1 VDIEENQQS
10 EQNLTSNLL
19 KKGQFVTVLNLSLV
33 TFLVLLGLSMV
44 APILPSY
51 AESFQVSYTLVGFVI
66 SSFAVTRM
74 MLDIPAGLLSRKH
87 DKKMIM
93 ILGLTL
99 IVISSIMAGFAP
111 NYFLLVIARMIEG
124 AGSALY
130 VTSATVFLAQISGKE
145 KRGQWMSLYSG
156 MLLLGS
162 IFGPTFG
169 GIIASVFDIRAP
181 FFAYALAAGLG
192 IIPTLTLPKIEN
204 SELASGT
211 DDKKSIPRNMWHVLT
226 YPSFLLATFAT
237 FALFFI
243 RTGIRS
249 TLVPLFAANNLGLD
263 PGFIGGILTVAGIT
277 TAVTMVPMG
286 KLSDRIGRRNPLA
299 LCLLLS
305 ALIVVWIPYSDDL
318 LELTI
323 NMAIY
328 GAIIGLSGPIA
339 AFVTDVSP
347 QNKLEV
353 SMGLYRMISDMGF
366 IAGPLFLG
374 YLADITATPVVGETH
389 SGLISVLPFIAAAII
404 LVIAGLTLLT
414 AHDPIRE
421 RNRQKK
427 RDVVED
433 EIDQFQEGA

>member
-1 VDIEENQQS
+1 MDIEKEVNSTQDDVS
-10 EQNLTSNLL
+10 GSL
-19 KKGQFVTVLNLSLV
+19 KPSQLITVLNLSMV

-44 APILPSY
+44 SPILPTY

-66 SSFAVTRM
+66 SSFALTRVF
-74 MLDIPAGLLSRKH
+74 LDIPAGLLSRKH

-99 IVISSIMAGFAP
+99 IVVSSIMAGIAST
-111 NYFLLVIARMIEG
+111 YIVLVIARMIEG

-169 GIIASVFDIRAP
+169 GVIASSFDIRAP
-181 FFAYALAAGLG
+181 FFAYALVAGLG
-192 IIPTLTLPKIEN
+192 VIPTLTLPKMQN
-204 SELASGT
+204 SENASES
-211 DDKKSIPRNMWHVLT
+211 DMQKSTLRDMWQVLT

-243 RTGIRS
+243 RTGVRS

-263 PGFIGGILTVAGIT
+263 SSFIGGILTVAGIT
-277 TAVTMVPMG
+277 TAATMVPMG

-305 ALIVVWIPYSDDL
+305 ALISIWIPYSSNL
-318 LELTI
+318 IELII

-347 QNKLEV
+347 QDKLEV
-353 SMGLYRMISDMGF
+353 SMGLYRMISDLGF

-374 YLADITATPVVGETH
+374 YLADMTATPVSGETH
-389 SGLISVLPFIAAAII
+389 SGLISVVPFIAAAII
-404 LVIAGLTLLT
+404 LLIAGLTLLT
-414 AHDPIRE
+414 ARDPIRDGNA
-421 RNRQKK
+421 RKK
-427 RDVVED
+427 IGILEHDD
-433 EIDQFQEGA
+433 DSFH